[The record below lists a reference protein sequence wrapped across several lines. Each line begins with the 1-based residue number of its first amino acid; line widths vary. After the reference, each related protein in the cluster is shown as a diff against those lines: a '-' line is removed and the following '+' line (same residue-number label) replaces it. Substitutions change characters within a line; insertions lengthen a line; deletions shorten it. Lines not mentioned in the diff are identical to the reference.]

1 MATKGAAKKPKA
13 TAAKKNAAKKA
24 AEMTAKE
31 VVEEVVVDESAEAD
45 LEKPDQAEQASSFC
59 GGALKEAREAQGL
72 TVSDIASQLRLSVNQ
87 IEALEADNFTVLPE
101 TAIVKGFIRN
111 YAKLLNVPAAP
122 ILSAFMQHVPEAQQH
137 ELTLKPSVNMKI
149 TEHKNH
155 GRYYVAAGL
164 AILIGLAVWFFYQKY
179 IQKPNPVEPATELS
193 GVAPDLPEV
202 ALALPAAERV
212 VENEVEQSTTSSDEE
227 SSAVSEDQAEAAVDK
242 ADADAV
248 DTEAA
253 AETAP
258 AVTDLPVATGKKR
271 VEIKATQETWVS
283 ITNAYGREVYSKI
296 LFAGNSEVL
305 DVRPPMKI
313 VFGNAH
319 GATLSVD
326 GNDLDLAPYTRVNVA
341 RIKVD

>member
-1 MATKGAAKKPKA
+1 MATKSAAKKPRA
-13 TAAKKNAAKKA
+13 TASKKSAAKKTT
-24 AEMTAKE
+24 EVTAKE
-31 VVEEVVVDESAEAD
+31 VVEEVVVDELFEDD
-45 LEKPDQAEQASSFC
+45 LDEPAQVEQVSSFC
-59 GGALKEAREAQGL
+59 GGALKEAREGQSLSIAD
-72 TVSDIASQLRLSVNQ
+72 VASQLRLSSNQ
-87 IEALEADNFTVLPE
+87 IEALETDNFALLPE

-111 YAKLLNVPAAP
+111 YAKLLNIPAAP
-122 ILSAFMQHVPEAQQH
+122 ILSAFMQHVPEAQPH

-155 GRYYVAAGL
+155 GRYYIAAGL

-212 VENEVEQSTTSSDEE
+212 VENVVEQSN
-227 SSAVSEDQAEAAVDK
+227 SSAEVQAPADSEEATQPNVDEVDK
-242 ADADAV
+242 
-248 DTEAA
+248 EAA
-253 AETAP
+253 AEVEPEVA
-258 AVTDLPVATGKKR
+258 DQPVATGKKR

-296 LFAGNSEVL
+296 LFAGNNEVV

-326 GNDLDLAPYTRVNVA
+326 GDYIDLAPYTRINVA
-341 RIKVD
+341 RVKVD